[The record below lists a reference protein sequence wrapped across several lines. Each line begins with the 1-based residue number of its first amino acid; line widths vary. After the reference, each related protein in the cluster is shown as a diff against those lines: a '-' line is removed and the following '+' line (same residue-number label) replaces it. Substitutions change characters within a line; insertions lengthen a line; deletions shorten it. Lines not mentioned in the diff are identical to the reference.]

1 MHYAM
6 KLANWEGMILL
17 AGFFG
22 IVFWKLLTGGI
33 SLHGLLEG
41 TILDRSRPDGPRY
54 STYFSAGRAQLLMIT
69 IFSSLYYLLQVIHDP
84 SAFPKLPDALVAVL
98 GGSQVLYLGGKAQ
111 AVLLGRLRDLIDR
124 RTP

>member
-1 MHYAM
+1 MHSAM
-6 KLANWEGMILL
+6 KLASWEGMILL

-22 IVFWKLLTGGI
+22 IIFWKLLTGGI
-33 SLHGLLEG
+33 KMQGLLQG
-41 TILDRSRPDGPRY
+41 YILDRSHPEARRY

-84 SAFPKLPDALVAVL
+84 STFPKLPDALVAVL
-98 GGSQVLYLGGKAQ
+98 GGSQALYLGGKAQ